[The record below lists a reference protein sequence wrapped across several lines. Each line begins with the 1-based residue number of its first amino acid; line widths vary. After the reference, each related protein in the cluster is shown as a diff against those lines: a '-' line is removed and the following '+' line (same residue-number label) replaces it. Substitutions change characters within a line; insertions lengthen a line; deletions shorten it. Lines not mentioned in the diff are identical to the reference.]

1 MLEYLFS
8 MTPRTTAFY
17 YFYVSIKRKTNARS
31 TTIVHEKYSCKL
43 IGSIPK
49 KVDT

>member
-1 MLEYLFS
+1 
-8 MTPRTTAFY
+8 MTPRNDCFLL
-17 YFYVSIKRKTNARS
+17 FYVSIKWKANARV

-43 IGSIPK
+43 IGSKLK